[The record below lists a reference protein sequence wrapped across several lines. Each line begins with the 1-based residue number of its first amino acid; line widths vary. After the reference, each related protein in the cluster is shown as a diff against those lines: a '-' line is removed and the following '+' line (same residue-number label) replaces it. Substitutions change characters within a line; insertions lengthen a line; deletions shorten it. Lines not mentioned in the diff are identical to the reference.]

1 MVGFFYPFFIKL
13 IKFMVKNKLHIRIA
27 SLFELQKQGKELS
40 LDQEFLIAAVLDNQ
54 QNKFAEIS
62 EKAYAL
68 GDGFTFKMLSYVWDY
83 MRNSLGKGYETA
95 FSIRVEDMII
105 ERFDG
110 DYDMAYYAEEEVED
124 EMDTQIKNSSG
135 VLYEAYKK
143 ELVKILTHYFNQPI

>member
-1 MVGFFYPFFIKL
+1 
-13 IKFMVKNKLHIRIA
+13 MVKNKLHIRIA

-68 GDGFTFKMLSYVWDY
+68 GDGFTFKLLSYVWDY

-143 ELVKILTHYFNQPI
+143 ELVKILTYYFNQPK

>member
-1 MVGFFYPFFIKL
+1 
-13 IKFMVKNKLHIRIA
+13 MVKNKLHIRIA

-143 ELVKILTHYFNQPI
+143 ELVKILTYYFNQPK

>member
-1 MVGFFYPFFIKL
+1 
-13 IKFMVKNKLHIRIA
+13 MVKNKLHIRIA

-54 QNKFAEIS
+54 QKKFAEIS

-105 ERFDG
+105 ERFGG

-143 ELVKILTHYFNQPI
+143 ELVKILTHYFNQPT

>member
-1 MVGFFYPFFIKL
+1 
-13 IKFMVKNKLHIRIA
+13 MVKNKLHIRIA

-54 QNKFAEIS
+54 EKKFAEIS

-68 GDGFTFKMLSYVWDY
+68 GDGFAFKLLSYVWDY

-143 ELVKILTHYFNQPI
+143 ELVKILTYYFNQPK